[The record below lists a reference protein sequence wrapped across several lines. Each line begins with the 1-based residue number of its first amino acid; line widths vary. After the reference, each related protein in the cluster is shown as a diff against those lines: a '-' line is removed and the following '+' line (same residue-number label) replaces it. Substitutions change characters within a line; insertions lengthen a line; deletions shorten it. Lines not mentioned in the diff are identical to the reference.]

1 MTFTYPAVLHQD
13 ENGIYHGYFPDLE
26 GCTFSGKNIDEAIDD
41 AISAEKTWIEVQ
53 MEEAEDSEDDLYSAD
68 LPFVSEYSDIPL
80 KEGEF
85 IRSIHVIMHF
95 EVGYY

>member
-1 MTFTYPAVLHQD
+1 MTFTYPAVLHRD
-13 ENGIYHGYFPDLE
+13 ENGIYQGYFPDLD
-26 GCTFSGKNIDEAIDD
+26 GCIFSGRTIDEAIDD

-53 MEEAEDSEDDLYSAD
+53 MEEMEDSDDDFYGAD
-68 LPFVSEYSDIPL
+68 LPFISDHQDIPL

-85 IRSIHVIMHF
+85 IRDIHVIMHF